1 MTIEMIYQ
9 IEPQLKVLANEVL
22 REKSLSDFYAKFDA
36 YTKLKNKAHD
46 LIGWCAQDP
55 RLRNSGAWDCYF
67 DYVLDEL
74 EV

>member
-36 YTKLKNKAHD
+36 YGAEE
-46 LIGWCAQDP
+46 DP
-55 RLRNSGAWDCYF
+55 YP
-67 DYVLDEL
+67 
-74 EV
+74 